1 MAKIKII
8 SECPLYDGM
17 SVTFQ
22 APCDCT
28 AVDGLNVY
36 YDGVAQ
42 TFGFRDA
49 HGNDL
54 AGTGNLFAQG
64 SYVKAI
70 LNTATGCAY
79 LQNADTNK
87 YIEGRFATIDVSGP
101 INAHNSDTSA
111 HSDIRA
117 AVNARMATDFSNA
130 SAVLGVAK
138 GGTGATSLDAL
149 ATALGCVKYATG
161 TYVGTNTYGSGSPNK
176 VTFPFEP
183 KVVFVNEIDG
193 AYDKKFW
200 SLAWFYGATTGSCI
214 TRHTSSAA
222 ANRSVVLTWSG
233 NTLSWH
239 TSESYAVMQGNAS
252 GVTYRWVAFG

>member
-64 SYVKAI
+64 AYVKAI
-70 LNTATGCAY
+70 LNTDTGCAY

-87 YIEGRFATIDVSGP
+87 YLEGRFATIDVSGP
-101 INAHNSDTSA
+101 INAHNTDASA
-111 HSDIRA
+111 HSDIRTAVSNA
-117 AVNARMATDFSNA
+117 ATAASNA
-130 SAVLGVAK
+130 SSA
-138 GGTGATSLDAL
+138 
-149 ATALGCVKYATG
+149 ATAAQ
-161 TYVGTNTYGSGSPNK
+161 
-176 VTFPFEP
+176 
-183 KVVFVNEIDG
+183 
-193 AYDKKFW
+193 
-200 SLAWFYGATTGSCI
+200 
-214 TRHTSSAA
+214 AA
-222 ANRSVVLTWSG
+222 ANSKAPMYTYGTTDLTAGSSSLATG
-233 NTLSWH
+233 QLH
-239 TSESYAVMQGNAS
+239 FVYE
-252 GVTYRWVAFG
+252 